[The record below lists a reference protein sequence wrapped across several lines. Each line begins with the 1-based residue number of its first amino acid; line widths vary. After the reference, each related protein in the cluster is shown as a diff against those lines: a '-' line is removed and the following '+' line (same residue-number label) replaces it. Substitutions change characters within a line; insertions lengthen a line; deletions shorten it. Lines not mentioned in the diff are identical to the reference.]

1 MAKRFAW
8 IVLLAIGISACAVGP
23 DYKRPEAPVAPDYKE
38 KADANA
44 PTLPDDWKSAQPR
57 DQEQRTKWWEIFGD
71 PQLNALEEQI
81 DVSNQNIAQAQAAFV
96 GARAAIRGSRAD
108 FYPTITASPSVTRAK
123 ASGNLGRT
131 TSVAGVTA
139 TVYTMPLDL
148 NYEFDVWGRVRR
160 GVESSVASA
169 QASAADLETVR
180 LSMHAELA
188 VDYFQLRS
196 QDTEKQLLDDN
207 VVAYQKALELT
218 VNRYNQGVVS
228 GVDVAQ
234 AQTQLETTRAQ
245 ATDLEVFRAQLEHA
259 IAVLIGKTPGTFS
272 VERVTA
278 MPAPPD
284 IPVGIPSE
292 LLERR
297 PDVAAAER
305 RMAAANAQIGVA
317 ISAYFPKL
325 LLAAAGGW
333 SSTQLSTWFSL
344 PSRFWSVGPELAATL
359 FDGGRRRAT
368 TEQARAAY
376 DASVALYRQQALT
389 AFQDVEDNLA
399 ALRILAQEARQQAA
413 AVEAA
418 ERAMGLARN
427 RYTAGITTYLEVI
440 TAQAVALNN
449 ERIAI
454 DIASRRLTAAV
465 NLVKALGGGWA
476 DSDLP
481 YGTPPPP
488 PTAEA
493 SGAVPAASDGAA
505 KPR

>member
-1 MAKRFAW
+1 
-8 IVLLAIGISACAVGP
+8 
-23 DYKRPEAPVAPDYKE
+23 
-38 KADANA
+38 
-44 PTLPDDWKSAQPR
+44 
-57 DQEQRTKWWEIFGD
+57 
-71 PQLNALEEQI
+71 
-81 DVSNQNIAQAQAAFV
+81 
-96 GARAAIRGSRAD
+96 
-108 FYPTITASPSVTRAK
+108 
-123 ASGNLGRT
+123 
-131 TSVAGVTA
+131 
-139 TVYTMPLDL
+139 
-148 NYEFDVWGRVRR
+148 
-160 GVESSVASA
+160 
-169 QASAADLETVR
+169 
-180 LSMHAELA
+180 
-188 VDYFQLRS
+188 
-196 QDTEKQLLDDN
+196 
-207 VVAYQKALELT
+207 
-218 VNRYNQGVVS
+218 
-228 GVDVAQ
+228 
-234 AQTQLETTRAQ
+234 
-245 ATDLEVFRAQLEHA
+245 
-259 IAVLIGKTPGTFS
+259 
-272 VERVTA
+272 

-399 ALRILAQEARQQAA
+399 ALRILAQEARQQAL

-418 ERAMGLARN
+418 ERALVLARN

-488 PTAEA
+488 PTAKLRALFPRRPTARRSPADSFFPAGCRSEPGDQAEPVGDRRERDGDFRLVVVGPLVPVNDETADRDPDRGAGEDVAGEVSPVVDPVKRHHARRRVRERRPEPSGRAGRDDRSHRERESSVARRERVIVGYGFEKSLVIGGSGTLAAKDRLENDRNQPRKNAGLDRLAAHRREVPVVEGDSREQKTPRYGPGAFGAEPIGGVRYAVSEA
-493 SGAVPAASDGAA
+493 RSALLRLVGETTVEDHQGADSEDGAH
-505 KPR
+505 KPLLVFGSPVQRRQEKRPRVVPVDLRLVPESAGDAGRIR

>member
-1 MAKRFAW
+1 M
-8 IVLLAIGISACAVGP
+8 
-23 DYKRPEAPVAPDYKE
+23 PV
-38 KADANA
+38 
-44 PTLPDDWKSAQPR
+44 
-57 DQEQRTKWWEIFGD
+57 
-71 PQLNALEEQI
+71 
-81 DVSNQNIAQAQAAFV
+81 
-96 GARAAIRGSRAD
+96 
-108 FYPTITASPSVTRAK
+108 
-123 ASGNLGRT
+123 
-131 TSVAGVTA
+131 
-139 TVYTMPLDL
+139 DL

-160 GVESSVASA
+160 NVESSVASA

-188 VDYFQLRS
+188 VDYFQLRG

-245 ATDLEVFRAQLEHA
+245 ATDLEVLRAQLEHA

-272 VERVTA
+272 VERVTT

-284 IPVGIPSE
+284 IPVGVPSE

-325 LLAAAGGW
+325 LLAAAGGY
-333 SSTQLSTWFSL
+333 SSSQLSTWFSL

-359 FDGGRRRAT
+359 FDGGKRRAT

-399 ALRILAQEARQQAA
+399 ALRILAQEARQQAS

-418 ERAMGLARN
+418 ERALVLARN

-488 PTAEA
+488 TAEA
-493 SGAVPAASDGAA
+493 SGAVPAVSDGGA

>member
-1 MAKRFAW
+1 MINRFIW
-8 IVLLAIGISACAVGP
+8 IILLAIGISACAVGP
-23 DYKRPEAPVAPDYKE
+23 DYQRPETPVAPDYKE

-44 PTLPDDWKSAQPR
+44 PTLPANWKSAEPR
-57 DQEQRTKWWEIFGD
+57 DQEHRTKWWEIFGD
-71 PQLNALEEQI
+71 LQLNALEEQI
-81 DVSNQNIAQAQAAFV
+81 DVSNLNIAQSEAAFRS
-96 GARAAIRGSRAD
+96 ARAAIRGARAD
-108 FYPTITASPSVTRAK
+108 FYPTLTTNPSVTRAQ
-123 ASGNLGRT
+123 ASSNQVSVNPGRT
-131 TSVAGVTA
+131 T
-139 TVYTMPLDL
+139 TVYSLPVDL

-160 GVESSVASA
+160 NVESSIAAA

-196 QDTEKQLLDDN
+196 QDTERKLLDDN
-207 VVAYQKALELT
+207 VVAYEKALELT

-259 IAVLIGKTPGTFS
+259 IAVLIGKPPGSFS
-272 VERVTA
+272 IERVTT
-278 MPAPPD
+278 MPEPPA
-284 IPVGIPSE
+284 IPIGIPSE

-317 ISAYFPKL
+317 IAAYFPKL
-325 LLAAAGGW
+325 LLAAAGGYA
-333 SSTQLSTWFSL
+333 STDLSTWFSL
-344 PSRFWSVGPELAATL
+344 PSRFWSVGPELAAIL
-359 FDGGRRRAT
+359 FDGGKRRAT

-376 DASVALYRQQALT
+376 DSSVAVYRLQALT

-399 ALRILAQEARQQAA
+399 ALRILAQEAQQQGV
-413 AVEAA
+413 AVGAA
-418 ERAMGLARN
+418 ERALVLARN

-465 NLVKALGGGWA
+465 NLVKALGGGWT

-488 PTAEA
+488 TEA
-493 SGAVPAASDGAA
+493 SGIVPAASNSGAE
-505 KPR
+505 RR